1 MVPTN
6 SLIVKPIL
14 IFSLPSHRKKQF
26 MTKFATTFA
35 LLAYFHSFSQYCITN
50 VGPTTT
56 IDSNVESV
64 VLVGSSGSINYVGC
78 PGVVGVQDLTALST
92 NLNAGGTYT
101 ISIQFGTC
109 GGNYTGKG
117 QAWIDFSGDGIFDAG
132 ESLGTW
138 EGIPP
143 TPLSTFTFTV
153 PSGAQNGATRLRVT
167 QQEAASSLPLNPCA
181 SFAWGS
187 VMDFTI
193 NIANGIDC
201 SGYPGD
207 FTNDAIAVTSLP
219 YTSTG
224 NNSICYSNQNLVYNS
239 PDLYYQLNPSPLMQ
253 SIHVSLC
260 GSSFDTFLS
269 VIDAQGNVMAFN
281 DDGDNCGT
289 ASELTFDPQGQ
300 GLVYIIVE
308 GWGNST
314 GEFDIQIDA
323 NYLGTD
329 ELNVAPYK
337 IYPNPAND
345 FVRIESI
352 QGPVK
357 FNTLTGA
364 NVMSIDKYNGENISL
379 ADLKPGVYFVEFESN
394 AVHYSEKII
403 IE

>member
-1 MVPTN
+1 M
-6 SLIVKPIL
+6 K
-14 IFSLPSHRKKQF
+14 
-26 MTKFATTFA
+26 KFATIFA
-35 LLAYFHSFSQYCITN
+35 LLAFFHSFSQYCITN

-56 IDSNVESV
+56 IDSNVQSV
-64 VLVGSSGSINYVGC
+64 VLVGSSGTINYVGC
-78 PGVVGVQDLTALST
+78 PGIVGVQDLTALSA

-117 QAWIDFSGDGIFDAG
+117 QAWIDFNGDGIFDQA

-153 PSGAQNGATRLRVT
+153 PSGSQNGATRMRVT
-167 QQEAASSLPLNPCA
+167 QQEGASSLPLSPCA
-181 SFAWGS
+181 SFSWGS

-193 NIANGIDC
+193 NISNGIDC

-219 YTSTG
+219 YTGSG
-224 NNSICYSNQNLVYNS
+224 DNSICYSNQNLVYNS

-281 DDGDNCGT
+281 DDSDNCGT

-300 GLVYIIVE
+300 GLVYVVVE

-314 GEFDIQIDA
+314 GAFDIQIDA
-323 NYLGTD
+323 NYLGVD
-329 ELNVAPYK
+329 ELNVGPYK
-337 IYPNPAND
+337 IYPNPAHD
-345 FVRIESI
+345 YIRIESI
-352 QGPVK
+352 QGNV
-357 FNTLTGA
+357 NILSLTGA
-364 NVMSIDKYNGENISL
+364 NVLSIDQYNGQNISL
-379 ADLKPGVYFVEFESN
+379 NELKPGIYLVEFEWSGTRF
-394 AVHYSEKII
+394 SEKII
-403 IE
+403 VE